1 MLRGRHEVWR
11 RLLSINSRQ
20 VRDMLPYKVPAI
32 APSTNLQSCPASCL
46 PPCAP

>member
-20 VRDMLPYKVPAI
+20 VRDMMPYQ
-32 APSTNLQSCPASCL
+32 LLASSVT
-46 PPCAP
+46 